1 MAQEKSI
8 FPSSKQEALA
18 MAYVQAQDLS
28 GKSPEEVLEIYDSAY
43 EKIVDKSRE
52 LKNLPTLFNRGNK

>member
-1 MAQEKSI
+1 MTQEKSI
-8 FPSSKQEALA
+8 FPSCKQEALA

-28 GKSPEEVLEIYDSAY
+28 GKTPEEILEIYNSAY

-52 LKNLPTLFNRGNK
+52 LKGLPPRFSKKTQ

>member
-1 MAQEKSI
+1 MADMVKG

-18 MAYVQAQDLS
+18 YLYTQAQGLS

-52 LKNLPTLFNRGNK
+52 LKGIPPHFNR

>member
-1 MAQEKSI
+1 MADMVKG

-18 MAYVQAQDLS
+18 YLYTQSQDLS

-52 LKNLPTLFNRGNK
+52 LKGIPPHFNRETQ

>member
-1 MAQEKSI
+1 MPDTAKV

-18 MAYVQAQDLS
+18 FLYTQAHDLS

-52 LKNLPTLFNRGNK
+52 LKGIPPHFNR